1 MAGSF
6 REAFNKA
13 VKQAQSRIA
22 GIREKRSRKKSN
34 WQKIQESIG
43 TWQESRERFERAKR
57 EKPSGP
63 EPVMR
68 PIREFAEIAGPGESR
83 KLIRRREFDMKLDED
98 PAFGA
103 WVNRVGAQTGAKM
116 KAGKTLTQSRLDYLI
131 ELFGVEDELA
141 LYEYIVNDPDFGYED
156 FQKAYEQDGKNKAKD
171 NDYPYTLQE
180 AISMHM
186 AQISLFK
193 HFPIYQL
200 VV

>member
-1 MAGSF
+1 MAASF

-13 VKQAQSRIA
+13 IRQAQSRIA
-22 GIREKRSRKKSN
+22 GIKEKRTRKKSN
-34 WQKIQESIG
+34 WQRIQESIG
-43 TWQESRERFERAKR
+43 TWQESRERFEAAKR
-57 EKPSGP
+57 EQPSGP
-63 EPVMR
+63 APVMR
-68 PIREFAEIAGPGESR
+68 PIREFAEIDGPGESR

-131 ELFGVEDELA
+131 DLFGVEDELA
-141 LYEYIVNDPDFGYED
+141 LYEYIVSDPDFGYED

>member
-1 MAGSF
+1 MAASF

-13 VKQAQSRIA
+13 IKQAQGRIA
-22 GIREKRSRKKSN
+22 GIKEKRTRKKSN
-34 WQKIQESIG
+34 WQKTKESIG
-43 TWQESRERFERAKR
+43 TWQESRERFEAAKR
-57 EKPSGP
+57 EQPSGP
-63 EPVMR
+63 APVMR
-68 PIREFAEIAGPGESR
+68 PIREFAEIDGPGESR

-116 KAGKTLTQSRLDYLI
+116 KAGKTLTQSRLDYLV

-141 LYEYIVNDPDFGYED
+141 LYEYIVSDPDFGYKD
-156 FQKAYEQDGKNKAKD
+156 FQAAYEQDGKNKAKD